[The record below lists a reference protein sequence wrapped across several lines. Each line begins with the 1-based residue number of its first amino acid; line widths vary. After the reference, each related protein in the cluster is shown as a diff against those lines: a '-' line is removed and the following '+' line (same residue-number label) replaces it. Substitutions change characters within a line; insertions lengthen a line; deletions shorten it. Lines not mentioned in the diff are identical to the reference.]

1 MVILGA
7 NPSFYF
13 GSGAVT
19 NFHVAMI
26 AIYCVRSPPVVIMI
40 NIRHGDRQTIR
51 WISSMYRSLTYYV
64 FLGINHDDPADSI
77 IPLPCLMRAVL
88 AVGEGLTSSANL
100 LFQATV

>member
-1 MVILGA
+1 MLGA

-19 NFHVAMI
+19 NFQVAMI
-26 AIYCVRSPPVVIMI
+26 AINCVCYPFVATMI
-40 NIRHGDRQTIR
+40 NIRYGDRTTIR
-51 WISSMYRSLTYYV
+51 WISSIYRSLTYYV